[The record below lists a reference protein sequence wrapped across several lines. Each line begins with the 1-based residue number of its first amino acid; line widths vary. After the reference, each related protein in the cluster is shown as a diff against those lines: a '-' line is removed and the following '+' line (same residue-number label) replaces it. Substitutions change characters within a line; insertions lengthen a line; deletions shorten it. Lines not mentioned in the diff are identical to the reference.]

1 MTSQSFLM
9 PSPFAVWTAIK
20 PLLISASAE
29 PCWCESD
36 HHRFASVDGGFM
48 TGLTSTVGW
57 ITISL
62 EGGP

>member
-1 MTSQSFLM
+1 MTGQSFLM
-9 PSPFAVWTAIK
+9 PSPFAVWTATK
-20 PLLISASAE
+20 PRLISASAE
-29 PCWCESD
+29 PCWCESAHD
-36 HHRFASVDGGFM
+36 RFAWVGGGFM